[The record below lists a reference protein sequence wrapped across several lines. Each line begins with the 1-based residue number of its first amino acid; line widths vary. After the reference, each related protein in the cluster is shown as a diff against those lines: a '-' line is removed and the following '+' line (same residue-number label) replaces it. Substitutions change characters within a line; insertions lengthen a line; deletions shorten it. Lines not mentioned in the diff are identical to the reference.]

1 MGNVTVTVRPDSL
14 LLKVRHRHK
23 RTRENS
29 EKSGRRLGF
38 EKSEEKFPQGRRS
51 KHSYEERGGWETC
64 DARAPL
70 HTYGREGWDGVILK
84 RRASGEQTACL
95 ATSTGTS
102 DGTTIV
108 ASRGDA
114 EMVAQEATA
123 TGCPK
128 ASRCQVSPMG

>member
-1 MGNVTVTVRPDSL
+1 MGNVTVTVCPDSL

-70 HTYGREGWDGVILK
+70 HTYSREGRDGIILK
-84 RRASGEQTACL
+84 RRASREQTACL

-102 DGTTIV
+102 DGTTNV